1 MTDSA
6 QPFRYSEM
14 VGRNLGF
21 VTAEEQERLR
31 TGVVFVCGVGGMGGA
46 CLMSLARAGLG
57 RVIVAD
63 LDTFELSNLNRQL
76 FADLDTL
83 GQLKV
88 EATVRRLLRLNPEM
102 EIETHGG
109 DWMDHIDDVLG
120 RAPVAINGTDDIACT
135 LHLYRRA
142 RECGATVI
150 DAYTAPLPSVAVV
163 APGDPRPE
171 ERLRF
176 PCRGKDWRA
185 LTDDDLAGC
194 TLRELEYVLTHSS
207 SRHHVDLEVAAE
219 MVSGERPRMSFAPM
233 VVTAGNLM
241 AFETISLLLGR
252 PSGTDCRGYFFNPW
266 KARVERPRNPVSAAL
281 MGFVVRRFL
290 HRFIGEG

>member
-1 MTDSA
+1 MTIGERR
-6 QPFRYSEM
+6 FRYSEM

-31 TGVVFVCGVGGMGGA
+31 DGSVFVCGVGGMGGA

-76 FADLDTL
+76 FADLDSVD
-83 GQLKV
+83 QPKV
-88 EATVRRLLRLNPEM
+88 DATVRQLRLINPEM

-109 DWMDHIDDVLG
+109 DWVDHLDGILG
-120 RAPVAINGTDDIACT
+120 RAPVVINGMDDIPCGI
-135 LHLYRRA
+135 HLYRRA
-142 RECGATVI
+142 RAGGATVI
-150 DAYTAPLPSVAVV
+150 DAYTSPLPSVTVV

-171 ERLRF
+171 ERLGF
-176 PCRGKDWRA
+176 PSDGKDWRA
-185 LTDDDLAGC
+185 LDEDDIAGSMR
-194 TLRELEYVLTHSS
+194 RELEYVMTHSS
-207 SRHHVDLEVAAE
+207 SRHHVDLDVAAE
-219 MVSGERPRMSFAPM
+219 MVRGDRPRMSFAPM
-233 VVTAGNLM
+233 VITAGSLM
-241 AFETISLLLGR
+241 AFEAVNLLLER

-266 KARVERPRNPVSAAL
+266 TVRVERPRHPLGAAL

-290 HRFIGEG
+290 DRLIDAD